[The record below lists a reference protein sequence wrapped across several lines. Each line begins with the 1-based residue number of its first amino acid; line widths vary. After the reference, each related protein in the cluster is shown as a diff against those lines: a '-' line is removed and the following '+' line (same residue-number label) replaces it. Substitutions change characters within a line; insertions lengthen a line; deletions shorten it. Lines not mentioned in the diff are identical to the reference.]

1 MAVRFEKDS
10 SFALGSSP
18 IHLLHRAQQV
28 AGEYFAARLKKSGL
42 TVRQFAVLC
51 ALDTHPGGTQTD
63 LVALTGID
71 RSTLA
76 DLIHRLE
83 DRGLVARNRASL
95 DARANS
101 VMLTPAGQ
109 KAWREAI
116 PEVQAADEAILAM
129 LHKGKRKALIAS
141 LQHVSALGTDQTGK
155 KLKAAK
161 NANDKRKPT
170 AKAKGPDT
178 SPKAA
183 KPQKKSK
190 KRKKKKRGD
199 GLAQNTSPAAPKAP
213 LKGKLPGN

>member
-1 MAVRFEKDS
+1 MAVRFEKDTG
-10 SFALGSSP
+10 FALGSSP

-101 VMLTPAGQ
+101 VTLTPAGQ

-129 LHKGKRKALIAS
+129 LHKSKRKALIAS
-141 LQHVSALGTDQTGK
+141 LQHVSAFGTDQSAK

-161 NANDKRKPT
+161 NAKDKSKPT
-170 AKAKGPDT
+170 AKARGPDT
-178 SPKAA
+178 SAKATKA
-183 KPQKKSK
+183 QKKSK
-190 KRKKKKRGD
+190 KRKKKKQED
-199 GLAQNTSPAAPKAP
+199 GLMQNASPAAPIAP
-213 LKGKLPGN
+213 RKGKLPGN